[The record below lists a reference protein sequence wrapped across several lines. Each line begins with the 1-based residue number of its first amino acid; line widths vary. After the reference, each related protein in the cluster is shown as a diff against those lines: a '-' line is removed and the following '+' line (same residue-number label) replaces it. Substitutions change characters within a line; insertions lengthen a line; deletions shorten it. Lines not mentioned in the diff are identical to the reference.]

1 MFSTLEFGVSDCYLE
16 KFMFHESFR
25 HGPWSESHQNLC
37 SCHQFQPTPG
47 GMVFSHV
54 LKQQPEMYMRL
65 IAMIKMLQE
74 YGNSDLTLA
83 SSWKLG
89 KGLLEEM
96 HIAKTSLGSGD
107 HGIEWVSAGVSAS
120 ERLKDLVVKR
130 GPSVVLSL
138 LDPED
143 KDKIQQAKA
152 LLSQMAGI
160 TGRLHSIR
168 AVLEEPEA
176 GWDLY
181 SKDPPT
187 DLMGVCKQLVVIV
200 KTVAFDF
207 EVIDQV
213 RPGTKDQVTQYMG
226 NVYTVLGDFVK
237 STEKQVEQWEKL
249 LQQYK
254 TLDSASRGCF
264 LGWFRVQ

>member
-1 MFSTLEFGVSDCYLE
+1 
-16 KFMFHESFR
+16 MFHESFR